1 MKLKYGKYDAKA
13 TCGNQML
20 LTSINAKY
28 NYIDGK
34 RAGDPISHA
43 YTVVIPSCMFDQLVI
58 HIPGPCGIEAPTEPV
73 PVKFDN
79 LTLVNKWSKSE
90 GDHIAGEATS
100 IALIG

>member
-1 MKLKYGKYDAKA
+1 
-13 TCGNQML
+13 
-20 LTSINAKY
+20 
-28 NYIDGK
+28 
-34 RAGDPISHA
+34 
-43 YTVVIPSCMFDQLVI
+43 MFDQLVI
-58 HIPGPCGIEAPTEPV
+58 YIPGPCGIEAPTEPV